1 MLFTLT
7 ASNRRAAHRGR
18 KEMVDRIGRGGVAA
32 CCVVTVMPP
41 PGAKQGN
48 RKTGQNSKAN
58 RPPDRIF
65 TEGELLK
72 TSRRRTPKPGS
83 RVEISLAPLP
93 RGPQQ
98 HNIGGAPVGK
108 GESRD
113 PIPRQPN
120 SAKGASLR
128 NCSGLRRATGVI
140 VVRSR
145 AATNASI
152 CLRSFTSTLKLR

>member
-72 TSRRRTPKPGS
+72 TSKRRTPKPGS
-83 RVEISLAPLP
+83 RVEISLAPIP

-120 SAKGASLR
+120 SAKER
-128 NCSGLRRATGVI
+128 VCEI
-140 VVRSR
+140 
-145 AATNASI
+145 AAA
-152 CLRSFTSTLKLR
+152 LGEQRE